1 LKVVVVLG
9 DGSRHPIALRTGKSR
24 WEDAEDVA
32 LGLIGDDSAA
42 TVELH
47 AQGGVAHVWH
57 AASLAPEAE
66 PDEGDEGDEGDEH
79 GREMAM
85 LRLMLTAQDHAVDR
99 FRGMLR
105 EERADLLLGFK
116 QMAENSAAALRSFS
130 DLMGVMTARVG
141 QLESGYANVLQ
152 LALDATLARRED
164 DDSEV
169 TELLKTVLAGGAPAQ
184 QAAAQQAGKGAVLA
198 GDVVQSNGAPKG

>member
-1 LKVVVVLG
+1 
-9 DGSRHPIALRTGKSR
+9 
-24 WEDAEDVA
+24 
-32 LGLIGDDSAA
+32 
-42 TVELH
+42 
-47 AQGGVAHVWH
+47 
-57 AASLAPEAE
+57 
-66 PDEGDEGDEGDEH
+66 
-79 GREMAM
+79 
-85 LRLMLTAQDHAVDR
+85 
-99 FRGMLR
+99 
-105 EERADLLLGFK
+105 
-116 QMAENSAAALRSFS
+116 
-130 DLMGVMTARVG
+130 MGVMTARVG